1 MALVGGRAFLLCDPA
16 SSPSVSA
23 SSPSSSSS
31 SSSSPSPSNEE
42 AFNGAN
48 GNNANNNKNINKNI
62 NNADSLVQVIIWY
75 KGNTTGSPIY
85 SIDAPTSGGSLHSAE
100 KFPSKSY
107 GRRLSLDLHSRPLAL
122 VIDPVRAEDEGDY
135 FCRMVSPVT
144 QMTPFRSSSCL
155 FPEYPASGSY
165 FVCLSRH
172 CLMRWYNIC
181 TSMKKS
187 AEIGFTDVP
196 S

>member
-1 MALVGGRAFLLCDPA
+1 MGHTVLVGGRAFLLCDPT
-16 SSPSVSA
+16 SSPSVS
-23 SSPSSSSS
+23 PSSS

-85 SIDAPTSGGSLHSAE
+85 SIDARTSGGSLHSAE

-107 GRRLSLDLHSRPLAL
+107 GRRLTLDLHSRPLAL

-135 FCRMVSPVT
+135 FCRMVSLTPVT
-144 QMTPFRSSSCL
+144 QMTPFSPPHAYS
-155 FPEYPASGSY
+155 
-165 FVCLSRH
+165 LSIR
-172 CLMRWYNIC
+172 LPDRIL
-181 TSMKKS
+181 S
-187 AEIGFTDVP
+187 ACPDTV
-196 S
+196 